1 MYYAIKNTPAGKL
14 LFTSNG
20 STITGI
26 HWVAFKRAPQIQLD
40 WIENKEIFSEVIS
53 QFEEY
58 FIGKRTNFTFTYNL
72 QGTEF
77 QKAVWKELESIP
89 YGKSSSYKAIA
100 TAIGRPKAVR
110 AVGTAVGSNPLSIIV
125 PCHRVLTSTAALG
138 GYAGGIESKKC
149 LLQIE
154 NISFTERQ
162 VYNSDLTGV
171 GF

>member
-1 MYYAIKNTPAGKL
+1 MHYTVKDTPAGTL
-14 LFTSNG
+14 LFISDG
-20 STITGI
+20 ETITGI
-26 HWVAFKRAPQIQLD
+26 HWVVFKRAPQIQPD
-40 WIENKEIFSEVIS
+40 WIENKEIFNEAIT
-53 QFEEY
+53 QFDDY
-58 FIGKRTNFTFTYNL
+58 FAGKRTNFTFTYNL

-125 PCHRVLTSTAALG
+125 PCHRVLTSTATLG

-154 NISFTERQ
+154 NIAFKRQ
-162 VYNSDLTGV
+162 SI
-171 GF
+171 